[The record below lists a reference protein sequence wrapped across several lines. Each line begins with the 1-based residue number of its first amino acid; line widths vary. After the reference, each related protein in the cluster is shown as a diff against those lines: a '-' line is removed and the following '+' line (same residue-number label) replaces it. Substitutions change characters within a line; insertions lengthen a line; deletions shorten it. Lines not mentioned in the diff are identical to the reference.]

1 MESTYDLIILGAG
14 PAGLTAGIYAA
25 RAKLRTLILGTKPGG
40 KPLMYEQ
47 IGNYPGFPGGVTG
60 AQLMTAM
67 LQQVSDLNVEQ
78 IWENASAL
86 SLGQDYKEVLVGS
99 QEYLARALIVA
110 TGSDP
115 IPLEV
120 PGASEYEG
128 RGIYY
133 CAHCD
138 APVFRIME
146 KSRAAVVGGG
156 DSALYTALYL
166 TKHAQE
172 VTVVHRGPGLRG
184 SKAVQEAVLSHPRI
198 RILLNREVVEVK
210 GDRTHVS
217 SLILRNAETD
227 QETQISTEGVFVGI
241 GQKPNSKIVEGLLE
255 LDRDGFILVNG
266 RMESSAPG
274 VFAAGDVI
282 QKSLR
287 QIVTAASDG
296 AVAADSATK
305 FLQGMSA

>member
-1 MESTYDLIILGAG
+1 MEFTYDLIILGAG

-25 RAKLRTLILGTKPGG
+25 RARLRTLILGAKPGG

-60 AQLMTAM
+60 AQLMTGM
-67 LQQVSDLNVEQ
+67 LQQVSDLDVDRV
-78 IWENASAL
+78 WENASAL
-86 SLGQDYKEVLVGS
+86 SLGQQYKKVLVGS
-99 QEYLARALIVA
+99 QEYLARAVIVA

-115 IPLEV
+115 IALEV
-120 PGASEYEG
+120 PGAKEYEG

-138 APVFRIME
+138 APVFRVME
-146 KSRAAVVGGG
+146 RSRATVVGGG

-172 VTVVHRGPGLRG
+172 VTVVHRGTGLRA
-184 SKAVQEAVLSHPRI
+184 SKTAQEAALAHLGI
-198 RILLNREVVEVK
+198 RVLLNKEVVEIK
-210 GDRTHVS
+210 GDKTHVN
-217 SLILRNAETD
+217 SLILRDSQTD
-227 QETQISTEGVFVGI
+227 QTSQLATDGVFVGI
-241 GQKPNSKIVEGLLE
+241 GQKPSSNIVKGLLK
-255 LDRDGFILVNG
+255 LDPDGFILANS
-266 RMESSAPG
+266 RMETSAEG

-287 QIVTAASDG
+287 QIVTAAGDG

-305 FLQGMSA
+305 FLQGMSE

>member
-1 MESTYDLIILGAG
+1 MEPTYDLIILGAG

-25 RAKLRTLILGTKPGG
+25 RARLRTLVLGSRPGG

-60 AQLMTAM
+60 AQLMTGM
-67 LQQVSDLNVEQ
+67 LQQVSDLEVDRV
-78 IWENASAL
+78 WENATAL
-86 SLGQDYKEVLVGS
+86 SLGQEYKQVLVGS
-99 QEYLARALIVA
+99 QKYLARALLLA

-120 PGASEYEG
+120 PGAAEYEG

-138 APVFRIME
+138 APVFRVME
-146 KSRAAVVGGG
+146 KSKAAVVGGG

-166 TKHAQE
+166 TKYAEE
-172 VTVVHRGPGLRG
+172 VTVVHRGPQLRA
-184 SKAVQEAVLSHPRI
+184 SKAAQEAVLSHPAI
-198 RILLNREVVEVK
+198 RILVNRQVVEVS
-210 GDRTHVS
+210 GDSTHVS
-217 SLILRNAETD
+217 SLILRDPETA
-227 QETQISTEGVFVGI
+227 QTSQLSTDGVFVGI
-241 GQKPNSKIVEGLLE
+241 GQRPNSGIAEGLLK
-255 LDRDGFILVNG
+255 LDPDGFILVNN
-266 RMESSAPG
+266 RMETSAAG

-287 QIVTAASDG
+287 QIVTAAGDG

-305 FLQGMSA
+305 FLQEKSL

>member
-1 MESTYDLIILGAG
+1 MEHTYDLIILGAG

-25 RAKLRTLILGTKPGG
+25 RARLRTLILGTKPGG

-60 AQLMTAM
+60 AQLMTGM
-67 LQQVSDLNVEQ
+67 LQQVSDLGVDR
-78 IWENASAL
+78 IWENATAL
-86 SLGQDYKEVLVGS
+86 GLAKEYKKVLVGS

-115 IPLEV
+115 IPLQA
-120 PGASEYEG
+120 PGAAEYEG
-128 RGIYY
+128 RGVYY

-138 APVFRIME
+138 APVFRVME
-146 KSRAAVVGGG
+146 KSKASVVGGG

-166 TKHAQE
+166 TKHAEE
-172 VTVVHRGPGLRG
+172 VTVVHRGPALRA
-184 SKAVQEAVLSHPRI
+184 SKVAQEAALSHPRI
-198 RILLNREVVEVK
+198 RILLKREVLEVQ
-210 GDRTHVS
+210 GDNTHVN
-217 SLILRNAETD
+217 SLILRDPETAQLSQLVTD
-227 QETQISTEGVFVGI
+227 GVFVGI
-241 GQKPNSKIVEGLLE
+241 GQRANSRIVEGLLE
-255 LDRDGFILVNG
+255 LDREGFILVNS
-266 RMESSAPG
+266 RMETSEAG

-287 QIVTAASDG
+287 QIVTAAGDG